1 MERKMTDEEAEN
13 FRLAQQAFASGDIE
27 YVAKRLVELSK
38 AKAYER
44 AQAVRRLRRSTSDD
58 GYTEVRR
65 RLADDDGSRIPLED
79 IEREYGIDSEGS

>member
-1 MERKMTDEEAEN
+1 MERKMTEEEAEN

-38 AKAYER
+38 AKSYER
-44 AQAVRRLRRSTSDD
+44 AQAVRRLRRSNGHD
-58 GYTEVRR
+58 GYTEVWR

-79 IEREYGIDSEGS
+79 IEREYGIDSEE